1 MNSDEENNIQ
11 DKIDLYLNN
20 TMSDSER
27 LLFEKQLEEN
37 IHLKEQVLIQKSI
50 AEVIF
55 DNDMS
60 HVKDNVKVDELA
72 SIKNSLQSENYKT
85 HASSI
90 ELASQAYVKRK
101 QRNRFL
107 YVSSIAAAILIFAS
121 ILLFPK
127 EQSLDD
133 LYAEYADWNQLTSY
147 IEQSNIQ
154 SEFAKGEIL
163 YTSKKYLEAIQFF
176 ETYRTN
182 KNNNLYA
189 ASLMYLGAS
198 YFGNN
203 NEVKAIEIYDILI
216 NSDSYDSSKGHWYKL
231 LIYLKQKDLEKIK
244 ETLEIIIS
252 NSNNYKHKQAIE
264 IQKNFEAQ

>member
-1 MNSDEENNIQ
+1 MNSGEENNIQ

-20 TMSDSER
+20 AMSDSER
-27 LLFEKQLEEN
+27 LFFEQQLEED

-55 DNDMS
+55 DNDLS
-60 HVKDNVKVDELA
+60 HVKDPIKVEELA
-72 SIKNSLQSENYKT
+72 NIKETLQSQDYKT
-85 HASSI
+85 HTENI
-90 ELASQAYVKRK
+90 ELASQVYTKRK

-121 ILLFPK
+121 ILLFPQK
-127 EQSLDD
+127 QSLDD
-133 LYAEYADWNQLTSY
+133 LYTEYADWNQLTSY

-163 YTSKKYLEAIQFF
+163 YTSKKYPEAIQFF

-203 NEVKAIEIYDILI
+203 NDTKAIEIYDILI

-231 LIYLKQKDLEKIK
+231 LIYLKQKNTDKIK
-244 ETLEIIIS
+244 KTLEIIIS
-252 NSNNYKHKQAIE
+252 HPNNYKHQQALE
-264 IQKNFEAQ
+264 IQKAL